1 MTGHVEPGFP
11 AGTFTSSVAE
21 GGSNFQ
27 VGRMVPDSWFSVPG
41 ESELRWEIGQSGF
54 QAGTYGPWFL

>member
-41 ESELRWEIGQSGF
+41 ESEFGWEIGESGF
-54 QAGTYGPWFL
+54 PDV